1 MMKKIY
7 KENQLLKINN
17 IPSEVIE
24 SIKVKID
31 IMNENYEADRD
42 IESDLGFK
50 LQGRYLVKF
59 SFILLIL
66 LNSIPIIIKVII

>member
-1 MMKKIY
+1 
-7 KENQLLKINN
+7 
-17 IPSEVIE
+17 
-24 SIKVKID
+24 
-31 IMNENYEADRD
+31 MNENYEADRD